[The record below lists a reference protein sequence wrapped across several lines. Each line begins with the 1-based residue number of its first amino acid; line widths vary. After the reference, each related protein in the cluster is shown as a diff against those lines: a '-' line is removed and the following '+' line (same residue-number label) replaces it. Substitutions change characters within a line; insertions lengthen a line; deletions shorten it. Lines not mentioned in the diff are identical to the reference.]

1 MSLRY
6 TTDIAIFGGGVAG
19 LWLLA
24 RLRAAGYSALLL
36 ESGHLG
42 GGQSLASQGIIHG
55 GLKYAL
61 HGSLS
66 AAAQTIADMPAR
78 WRSALAG
85 EDEVDLRDVALLSQH
100 YYMWSESGMRSRIKT
115 FLGSKSLR
123 GRIESV
129 AERDYPDFFR
139 SGRAKGSLFR
149 LPDFVLDTGSLLASL
164 ASRNK
169 EWLFKIDADRIGFG
183 RDESG
188 RVANVLLGQG
198 EQTVEL
204 AAGRFIF
211 AAGGGNEGLIE
222 SAGLSANP
230 MQRRPLH
237 MVMLRGPGLAE
248 VHAHCIGSDF
258 SMTPSLTVT
267 THTRRDGERV
277 WYLGGALAESGV
289 ERDPSAQG
297 SAAITAVQRAFPWLD
312 TSGVSTGSLRIDRA
326 EAAYGDDA
334 RPDDVFAKTTE
345 GVTVAW
351 PTKLTLTPALADR
364 VLEQMQGVTPGTD
377 HASSEELRRLLP
389 APALAPPPWNDAE

>member
-19 LWLLA
+19 LWLLE

-36 ESGHLG
+36 ESGQLG

-61 HGSLS
+61 HGSLG

-85 EDEVDLRDVALLSQH
+85 EGDVDLRDVSLLAQH
-100 YYMWSESGMRSRIKT
+100 YYMWSESGLRSRIKT

-123 GRIESV
+123 GRIEAV
-129 AERDYPDFFR
+129 AEPDYPDFFR
-139 SGRAKGSLFR
+139 APGAKGSLFR
-149 LPDFVLDTGSLLASL
+149 LPDFVLDTGSLLSRL

-169 EWLFKIDADRIGFG
+169 EWLFKIDADGIEFQ

-188 RVANVLLGQG
+188 RVASVLLRQKG
-198 EQTVEL
+198 QTVEL
-204 AAGRFIF
+204 AARRFVF
-211 AAGGGNEGLIE
+211 SAGAGNERLME
-222 SAGLSANP
+222 HAGLGAVA

-237 MVMLRGPGLAE
+237 MIMVRGPGLAE
-248 VHAHCIGSDF
+248 VHAHCIGADF

-267 THTRRDGERV
+267 THTQPDGERV

-289 ERDPSAQG
+289 ERDASAQG
-297 SAAITAVQRAFPWLD
+297 KAALSALQRAFPWLD
-312 TSGVSTGSLRIDRA
+312 TSGMSTDSLRIDRA
-326 EAAYGDDA
+326 EAAYGNEA
-334 RPDDVFAKTTE
+334 RPDDVFAKTAE

-364 VLEQMQGVTPGTD
+364 VVEQLDGLQPAAEP
-377 HASSEELRRLLP
+377 ASSDELRSLLP
-389 APALAPPPWNDAE
+389 RPELGPAPWNKPR